1 MKAHVLI
8 IEDDREIGELI
19 GMYLEKEGITSS
31 LYATAEEGLSALK
44 SGSYDLLVLDINL
57 PGMDGFEALREL
69 RKKENIPVI
78 IVSARDADEDLI
90 LGLGLGADDF
100 VTKPFSPKVL
110 AARVRAHLRRFYDL
124 KDASLIQFGDFTLD
138 AEGALLKKN
147 GKRVSIPPK
156 ELELLFLL
164 VKNPGVTMTPEEIF
178 RKVWGYEYG
187 DITTVTVHVQR
198 LRKRIEENPAC
209 PQFVETI
216 RGFGYRFNPKALG
229 DGQ

>member
-1 MKAHVLI
+1 MKANVLI

-31 LYATAEEGLSALK
+31 LYPTAEEGLSALE
-44 SGSYDLLVLDINL
+44 SDGFDLLVLDINL
-57 PGMDGFEALREL
+57 PGIDGFEALREL
-69 RKKENIPVI
+69 RKKKNIPVV
-78 IVSARDADEDLI
+78 IVSARDTDEDLI

-110 AARVRAHLRRFYDL
+110 AARVRAHLRRFYDSR
-124 KDASLIQFGDFTLD
+124 DTALIRFGDFTLD

-164 VKNPGVTMTPEEIF
+164 VRNPGVTITPEQIF

-187 DITTVTVHVQR
+187 DVTTVAVHVQR
-198 LRKRIEENPAC
+198 LRRKIEKYPAS
-209 PQFVETI
+209 PKFIETI
-216 RGFGYRFNPKALG
+216 RGFGYRFNPNTLG
-229 DGQ
+229 GGI

>member
-1 MKAHVLI
+1 MKANVLI

-19 GMYLEKEGITSS
+19 GMYLEKEGITFE
-31 LYATAEEGLSALK
+31 LCTTAEEGFLILEA
-44 SGSYDLLVLDINL
+44 GSFDLLVLDINL

-69 RKKENIPVI
+69 RKKKNIPVV
-78 IVSARDADEDLI
+78 IVSARDTDEDLI

-110 AARVRAHLRRFYDL
+110 AARVRAHLRRFYDSRNT
-124 KDASLIQFGDFTLD
+124 SLMRFGDFTLD

-164 VKNPGVTMTPEEIF
+164 VQNPGVTMTPEEIF

-187 DITTVTVHVQR
+187 DVTTVAVHIQR
-198 LRKRIEENPAC
+198 LRRKIEKDPAS
-209 PQFVETI
+209 PKFIETI
-216 RGFGYRFNPKALG
+216 RGFGYRFTPHTLG
-229 DGQ
+229 GGQ